1 MHGSLCNLNSNGLFL
16 GLFNNSGSMKMD
28 LSKITEQF
36 TESIIRDM
44 TRVALQHPGSI
55 NLAQGFPDFSAPES
69 IKQAAIEAIK
79 KDINQYAITWGTASL
94 REAIAAKALRYNH
107 IKADPHKNITVTCG
121 ATEGMMA
128 SLKAIINPGD
138 EIIIFEPFYENYGPD
153 CLLSGATPRCIR
165 LRTPDWS
172 FDFNELEKTFNPK
185 TKAIVINT
193 PNNPTG
199 KVFNEEELRFI
210 AELCLK
216 NDAIAVTDEIYEH
229 ILYDDHLHLSIAS
242 FPEMADRSIT
252 INSISKTYSLTG
264 WRVGWAIASD
274 RITREI
280 RKVHDFLTV
289 GAAAPLQEGA
299 AFALS
304 LGEEYYQWLAEFYR
318 NARDTLYYSLLET
331 NLHPSKPAGAYY
343 IMCECT
349 DLMQQHQ
356 LQNSLE
362 LSYFLVKNI
371 GIATVPGS
379 SFYSNPSYGQFL
391 IRFCFCKNPETLQ
404 KAQSYLLKIPK
415 STRYR

>member
-1 MHGSLCNLNSNGLFL
+1 
-16 GLFNNSGSMKMD
+16 MD

-44 TRVALQHPGSI
+44 TRVALEHPGSI
-55 NLAQGFPDFSAPES
+55 NLAQGFPDFPAPES
-69 IKQAAIEAIK
+69 IKQAAIEAIN
-79 KDINQYAITWGTASL
+79 KDMNQYAITWGTASL
-94 REAIAAKALRYNH
+94 REAIAAKTLRHNH

-128 SLKAIINPGD
+128 SLRAIINPGD

-153 CLLSGATPRCIR
+153 CLLSGATPRYIR
-165 LRTPDWS
+165 FSPPDWS
-172 FDFNELEKTFNPK
+172 FDFNELENIFNSK
-185 TKAIVINT
+185 TKAIIINT

-199 KVFNEEELRFI
+199 KVFSEKELRFI
-210 AELCLK
+210 AELCIK

-229 ILYDDHLHLSIAS
+229 ILFDGHRHLSIAS
-242 FPEMADRSIT
+242 FPEMEERSIT

-264 WRVGWAIASD
+264 WRVGWVIASD

-289 GAAAPLQEGA
+289 GAAAPLQAGA
-299 AFALS
+299 AFVLS
-304 LGEEYYQWLAEFYR
+304 LGEDYYRWLAEFYQ
-318 NARDTLYYSLLET
+318 NARDTLCSALQET
-331 NLHPSKPAGAYY
+331 DLHPYKPAGAYY
-343 IMCECT
+343 IMCECA
-349 DLMQQHQ
+349 DLIRQHK

-362 LSYFLVKNI
+362 LAFFLIKNI

-379 SFYSNPSYGQFL
+379 SFYSDPSYGQFI

-404 KAQSYLLKIPK
+404 KAQTYLSKIPK
-415 STRYR
+415 ATPGRGI